1 MLVAVMM
8 RLHRVAIALNLL
20 AVAYWNRSDSGSM
33 AITMQQCREVIHPPV
48 VSATDS
54 RALKRDT
61 SW

>member
-8 RLHRVAIALNLL
+8 RLHRVAICFDFAGCCTLKAIQIRQMAL
-20 AVAYWNRSDSGSM
+20 
-33 AITMQQCREVIHPPV
+33 TMQRCCVVAHPPV